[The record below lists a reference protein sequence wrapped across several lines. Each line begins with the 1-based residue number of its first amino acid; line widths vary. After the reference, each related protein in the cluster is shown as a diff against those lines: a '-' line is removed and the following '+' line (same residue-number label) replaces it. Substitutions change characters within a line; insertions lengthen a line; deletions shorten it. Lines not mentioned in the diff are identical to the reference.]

1 MVPVAL
7 TVPQFS
13 TDPHHLLTLASRAS
27 HYRLNGLFAFDHLV
41 PLGDPHRP
49 VFELTAILG
58 ALGASSAVT
67 VGSLVMR
74 VTLRPPEISAA
85 AAATLDALLPGR
97 AVLGLGI
104 GDSLSAEE
112 AHRFGQTLPSL
123 DDRLSLLGETI
134 AAVKSVAPSLPVWVG
149 GRHHQLR
156 ELAARLADGWNAWGA
171 EISDLADEAA
181 EVRANVGERP
191 FTISWGG
198 TLVLAPDDATLATRI
213 AERGGS
219 EGVLAGT
226 PPVIKQHL
234 ESLSEVVDQIIVSV
248 VPNRPPNWELFSQ
261 AVLGTA

>member
-1 MVPVAL
+1 MVPVSL
-7 TVPQFS
+7 TIPQFS
-13 TDPHHLLTLASRAS
+13 NDPQHLLTLAARAS
-27 HYRLNGLFAFDHLV
+27 DYGINGLFAFDHLV

-58 ALGASSAVT
+58 ALGATSDVK

-74 VTLRPPEISAA
+74 VTLRSPEVSAA
-85 AAATLDALLPGR
+85 AAATLAALVPGR
-97 AVLGLGI
+97 AILGLGI
-104 GDSLSAEE
+104 GDSMSAEE

-134 AAVKSVAPSLPVWVG
+134 SGVKSMAPTLPVWVG
-149 GRHHQLR
+149 GRHPHLR
-156 ELAARLADGWNAWGA
+156 ELAARQADGWNAWGA
-171 EISDLADEAA
+171 DVSDLAEEAA

-191 FTISWGG
+191 FLISWGG
-198 TLVLAPDDATLATRI
+198 TLVLAPDEATLATRI

-219 EGVLAGT
+219 EGAVAGT
-226 PPVIKQHL
+226 PPVIKRRL
-234 ESLSEVVDQIIVSV
+234 EELSEVVDEIIVSV